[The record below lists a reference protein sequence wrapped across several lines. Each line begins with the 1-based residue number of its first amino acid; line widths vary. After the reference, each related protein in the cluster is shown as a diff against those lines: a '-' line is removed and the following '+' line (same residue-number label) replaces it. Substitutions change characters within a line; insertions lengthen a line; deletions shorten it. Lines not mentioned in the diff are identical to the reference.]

1 MMWRFMDQS
10 EASGTKLA
18 AFPDASSVSNWAADG
33 MAWAV
38 NTGVI
43 VGSDDGLL
51 AAQDNAIRA
60 EVATMFMRF
69 CESFKR

>member
-1 MMWRFMDQS
+1 MWRFLDKP
-10 EASGTKLA
+10 ETSGTKLA
-18 AFPDASSVSNWAADG
+18 AFPDASSVSDWAADG

-38 NTGVI
+38 NAGVI
-43 VGSDDGLL
+43 VGNDDGLL
-51 AAQDNAIRA
+51 ASQDNAIRA